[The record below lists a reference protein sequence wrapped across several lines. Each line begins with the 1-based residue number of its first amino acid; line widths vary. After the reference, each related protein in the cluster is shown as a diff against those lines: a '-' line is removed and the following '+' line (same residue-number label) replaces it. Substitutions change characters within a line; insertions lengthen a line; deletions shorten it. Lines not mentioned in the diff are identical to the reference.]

1 MTGPS
6 AAHARLREAT
16 ADDHA
21 RVDASFADGLRDA
34 PTYQRYVRGMHAL
47 LNCLENS
54 DTALAATYATPLA
67 LLADDLPALGLN
79 APTPPPPLT
88 FTDNLARLGAGYV
101 IEGSALG
108 ARLLLRQAQSRGHS
122 STQGATFLA
131 YHVDRGYTHW
141 PRLMQALA
149 PLDPTSPEFQTVLHA
164 AQQTFALAATCFD
177 RMGLPAKDPDE
188 GQNPD

>member
-16 ADDHA
+16 AADHA

-34 PTYQRYVRGMHAL
+34 PAYRRYVRGMHAL
-47 LNCLENS
+47 LNCLGKS
-54 DTALAATYATPLA
+54 DAALAAAFVTPLA
-67 LLADDLPALGLN
+67 LLADDLSTLGLHAPN
-79 APTPPPPLT
+79 APHLLSVA
-88 FTDNLARLGAGYV
+88 DDAARLGACYV

-108 ARLLLRQAQSRGHS
+108 ARLLQRQAQLLGHS
-122 STQGATFLA
+122 PTQGATFLA

-149 PLDPTSPEFQTVLHA
+149 PLDPTSPEFQTVLDA
-164 AQQTFALAATCFD
+164 ARDTFALAAACFD
-177 RMGLPAKDPDE
+177 PMGRLAKEMDD
-188 GQNPD
+188 